1 MLSIAICDENEQARD
16 TIRGYLQGLY
26 AEGFSFSYKLFR
38 NGIALIQHYENGKH
52 YDLIIIDMLS
62 RGRNELAT
70 AKAIRQYDAEVPMV
84 VLSSSKEFAVECYAV
99 AACAYLLKPI
109 VKQNFLATV
118 RQILRTIAVE
128 ESDYYGFRNKSGWH
142 KIGLSHILYFES
154 NLRKIKVKTKE
165 MEYFFT
171 TAISKV
177 EAKLKHKHFVRVHKS
192 FLVNLAHIIK
202 FRGDSVI
209 LANKESLPLSKHKKR
224 ILKERLLA
232 FMADDI
238 GS

>member
-1 MLSIAICDENEQARD
+1 MFSIAICDESEQTRD
-16 TIRGYLQGLY
+16 TIREYLQALV
-26 AEGFSFSYKLFR
+26 AEGFSFFCKSFKSGLDLAQR
-38 NGIALIQHYENGKH
+38 YEKGKH
-52 YDLIIIDMLS
+52 YDLIIIDMLR
-62 RGRNELAT
+62 RGHNELTIARM
-70 AKAIRQYDAEVPMV
+70 IRQYDAKVPMI
-84 VLSSSKEFAVECYAV
+84 VLSSSKEFAVECYDV
-99 AACAYLLKPI
+99 AACAYLLKPL
-109 VKQNFLATV
+109 VKQKFLATV
-118 RQILRTIAVE
+118 RKYLSTITVE
-128 ESDYYGFRNKSGWH
+128 EPGYYGFRNKQGWH

-154 NLRKIKVKTKE
+154 NLRKIKVRTKE
-165 MEYFFT
+165 MEYYFT

-202 FRGDSVI
+202 LKGNSVI